1 MINNYDII
9 FISNTLYQNTG
20 RRLGGHVKAVF
31 FIITFIFIACVTF
44 TITSFTEIPL
54 WVLAAPKFKKP
65 EEKTPCEITSTN
77 YGSINNDE
85 DDFKKDEL
93 PDKVIKNFLFTFF
106 SK

>member
-1 MINNYDII
+1 MCTIYA
-9 FISNTLYQNTG
+9 G

-54 WVLAAPKFKKP
+54 WVLATPKFKKP

-77 YGSINNDE
+77 YGSINNDD
-85 DDFKKDEL
+85 DDFMKNDL
-93 PDKVIKNFLFTFF
+93 PNKVIFLYQFNYTKIYTILNDDLFI
-106 SK
+106 